1 MKRALEC
8 AGIAA
13 SDLVPAAA
21 AGASGGRAAEGAGI
35 TAAATGAD
43 QGDGSDVGQ
52 RPQGACLV
60 DAVCS
65 MVGAEWGGG
74 DGTEHV
80 ARVLLLVAE
89 KKHPSLP
96 GDGRDVIRD
105 VLYLVSS
112 PFPPCVRFYV

>member
-1 MKRALEC
+1 MLW
-8 AGIAA
+8 
-13 SDLVPAAA
+13 SVPALRRRTSSLPLPLGP
-21 AGASGGRAAEGAGI
+21 AGAERLRVPASQQQQQGPIRAMGVTLGSGRRVPAWWMQSAAWWVRNG
-35 TAAATGAD
+35 
-43 QGDGSDVGQ
+43 
-52 RPQGACLV
+52 
-60 DAVCS
+60 
-65 MVGAEWGGG
+65 GGG